1 MKKRNKKLVLHRET
15 LTALDRLNLGE
26 ADGGTGVSAHSCY
39 MTCNSCQCTYSD
51 RGTCGTCEVTC
62 TTNYC

>member
-1 MKKRNKKLVLHRET
+1 MKKQIKKLALHRET
-15 LTALDRLNLGE
+15 LADLDRLSLRL

-39 MTCNSCQCTYSD
+39 MTCGSCDCTYSD
-51 RGTCGTCEVTC
+51 RGTCGTCEGTC